1 MLHDSTVVVVIVVVN
16 VIVVVV
22 VVVVVVVFVV
32 VVVVVVVVVGVSVGV
47 VVVRANSHSPPS
59 IRAPC
64 TKLSKTPW
72 ELWKPERRVLLL
84 CVRTRIDHLQ
94 SERPARGF

>member
-1 MLHDSTVVVVIVVVN
+1 MMLHDSTVVVVIVVVN

-22 VVVVVVVFVV
+22 VVVVVVFVV
-32 VVVVVVVVVGVSVGV
+32 VVVVVVVGVGVSVGV